1 LFSVAGK
8 RVLVTGGA
16 SGLGRMLAE
25 GFIRAGAFVYIT
37 SRDQEACEAAVAEMR
52 CVGECAG
59 IEASLDPAG
68 IDQIAEIVTRDGHL
82 DVLVNN
88 AGMTLTAPLEDYPDD
103 AFERVWGVN
112 LRAPFALIRTLLPSL
127 RAAASPTDPSRII
140 NIGSIG
146 ALRLSVLDNFAY
158 STSKAGIHVLTR
170 QLALALGPDAI
181 TVNAIA
187 PGPFPTA
194 LMNRLLGEPGG
205 FDRVRDGIPLKRL
218 GEPND
223 IAGTAIFL
231 ASRASAFITGVIL
244 PVDGGSSARG

>member
-1 LFSVAGK
+1 
-8 RVLVTGGA
+8 
-16 SGLGRMLAE
+16 LGRMLAE
-25 GFIRAGAFVYIT
+25 GFVQAGAFVYIT
-37 SRDQEACEAAVAEMR
+37 SRDKSACETAVVEMSR
-52 CVGECAG
+52 SGECAG
-59 IEASLDPAG
+59 IYASLDATG
-68 IDQIAEIVTRDGHL
+68 IRDIGARVTRDGHL

-103 AFERVWGVN
+103 GFEKVWGVN
-112 LRAPFALIRTLLPSL
+112 LGAPFALIRTLLPSL
-127 RAAASPTDPSRII
+127 RAAASPADPSRII

-158 STSKAGIHVLTR
+158 STSKAGIHILTR

-205 FDRVRDGIPLKRL
+205 FDRVRDGIPLRRL
-218 GEPND
+218 GEPDD

-231 ASRASAFITGVIL
+231 ASRAGAFITGVIL
-244 PVDGGSSARG
+244 PVDGGASARG